1 LIYKFPGH
9 RGRRSGNEGKRKE
22 ERGIRIEVRGR
33 RSEFRRSEVKKVR
46 KSEGL
51 RSVRTTHRWIKRAG
65 KRKEED
71 RERRAKDRGQWAPVK
86 YTSCWSNG

>member
-33 RSEFRRSEVKKVR
+33 RSGFRRSEVKKVR

-51 RSVRTTHRWIKRAG
+51 RSVRHNASVDKKG
-65 KRKEED
+65 RKT
-71 RERRAKDRGQWAPVK
+71 ERRRQRTEG
-86 YTSCWSNG
+86 